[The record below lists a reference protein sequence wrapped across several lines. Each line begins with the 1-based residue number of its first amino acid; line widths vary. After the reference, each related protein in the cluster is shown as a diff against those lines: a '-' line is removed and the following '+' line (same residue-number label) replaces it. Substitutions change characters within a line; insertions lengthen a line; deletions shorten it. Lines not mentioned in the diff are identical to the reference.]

1 MINLWKERDSREKVL
16 IAIAGLLLAIV
27 LGGQFIL
34 KPLLAYPGAQKSAY
48 EKAQSDLE
56 IMQAGQLVLQNQP
69 LKVKM
74 PLSINDAQSKVT
86 KSAAAAGL
94 KIARRQPNGDSGLSL
109 WFESAESTLFYGWMD
124 DLTSSYNITL
134 LRANINRND
143 DGTIRAQITFKL
155 GT

>member
-1 MINLWKERDSREKVL
+1 MINLWKERDSREKIL

-34 KPLLAYPGAQKSAY
+34 KPLLAYPGTQKSVY

-56 IMQAGQLVLQNQP
+56 VMQAGQLVLQNQP

-74 PLSINDAQSKVT
+74 PLSVNDAQSKVT

-109 WFESAESTLFYGWMD
+109 WFESAESTLFYGWVD
-124 DLTSSYNITL
+124 ELTSSYNITL